1 MAIAA
6 IAVLLFGE
14 SEKMGGKVTSLEPQ
28 KRSSDRM
35 NVYIDGEFAF
45 GLAVALAMDLY
56 VGTELSDEEIATLKL
71 DDEVERARDKALNYL
86 SYRPRS
92 AREVRDY
99 LAQKEISA
107 AAIEETLERLRRVDL
122 IDDEAFARYW
132 VKNRLKFRPKGR
144 RALSYELRQKGVDA
158 RTIDQSLADYDEAAA
173 IEKAAASHARR
184 LNHLPPDVFK
194 RRLYGR
200 LARRGFSYDLIRD
213 ILDTYTFPTSNS
225 SSEESEAY

>member
-1 MAIAA
+1 M
-6 IAVLLFGE
+6 
-14 SEKMGGKVTSLEPQ
+14 SGKVTSLESQ

-45 GLAVALAMDLY
+45 GLAVGLAMNLH
-56 VGTELSDEEIATLKL
+56 VGMELSDEEIATLKR

-92 AREVRDY
+92 AHEVRDY
-99 LAQKEISA
+99 LAQKEFSA
-107 AAIEETLERLRRVDL
+107 VAIEETLERLRRVDL

-132 VKNRLKFRPKGR
+132 VENRLKFRPKGR
-144 RALSYELRQKGVDA
+144 RALSYELRQKGIDS
-158 RTIDQSLADYDEAAA
+158 RTIEQSLADYDEGAA

-184 LNHLPPDVFK
+184 LKHLPPDVFK
-194 RRLYGR
+194 KRLYGR

-213 ILDTYTFPTSNS
+213 ILETHTFPTSKS
-225 SSEESEAY
+225 SFEESEAY